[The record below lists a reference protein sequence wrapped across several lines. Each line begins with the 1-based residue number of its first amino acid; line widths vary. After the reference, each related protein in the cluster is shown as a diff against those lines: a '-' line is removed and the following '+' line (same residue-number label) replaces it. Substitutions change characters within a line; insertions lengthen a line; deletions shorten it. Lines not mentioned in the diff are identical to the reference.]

1 MDTTDWI
8 ALGQLVT
15 AVLGIIG
22 VIVTLR
28 LNTRAVRLS
37 AQTLGLN
44 VDAQHHQTDCDNRAH
59 WWERYTWAE
68 ELRLSPVPARQEL
81 GWDHMPLLIASPLAT
96 STEKL
101 VIQLIALRRVTC
113 ND

>member
-8 ALGQLVT
+8 ALGQLIT

-68 ELRLSPVPARQEL
+68 ELLHRRNRNLQEL
-81 GWDHMPLLIASPLAT
+81 GWKHLKVLLTSPLAT
-96 STEKL
+96 DTEQDIIL
-101 VIQLIALRRVTC
+101 LIAMQRTEME
-113 ND
+113 